1 MKKYK
6 VRLVGMGIEAVG
18 IIPFENEPTIEEVE
32 NSTALYLNE
41 KLMKVEQDGNFYASN
56 SYMLTYEELQ
66 KEKNELEDSYKESV
80 RQTKER
86 KHLPQQ
92 RKYDI
97 VNNNEKI

>member
-41 KLMKVEQDGNFYASN
+41 KLMKVEHDGNFYADDR
-56 SYMLTYEELQ
+56 YMLTYEELQ
-66 KEKNELEDSYKESV
+66 EEKEKKLILGEWV
-80 RQTKER
+80 
-86 KHLPQQ
+86 
-92 RKYDI
+92 
-97 VNNNEKI
+97 

>member
-41 KLMKVEQDGNFYASN
+41 KLMKVEQDGNFYADSR
-56 SYMLTYEELQ
+56 YMLTYEELQ
-66 KEKNELEDSYKESV
+66 EEREKKLVLGEWV
-80 RQTKER
+80 
-86 KHLPQQ
+86 
-92 RKYDI
+92 
-97 VNNNEKI
+97 